1 MIRANWDD
9 FNKKNKDKTKAF
21 EDMCR
26 VLFLRHN
33 KKTAYDYGYNANEA
47 GLEFQPVYNES
58 DKKWYGAQCKY
69 FTTSSSEAKYNQI
82 YKSLSKAFSI
92 YKKNLDVVY
101 IYTNVELKPECTEEE
116 MKAESQSSRIKI
128 ARESVANN
136 IEIKWIQ
143 SDNILDIIREEQNL
157 DLYRMYFLDSR
168 EKEFI
173 QEAITIEENTFLQSN
188 EFIDLKFGNGQT
200 LKEVTSDI
208 LTHKFNIILG
218 NAGTGKSIG
227 MKYLYRQ
234 LLIQYNDYYKGKLE
248 SNEDI
253 YIPVFIKLREC
264 ANGNL
269 EALIRER
276 FKDYGLNHIDRI
288 SNYFYFL
295 DGLDEISYYDISK
308 ITHFIKRLSEKNN
321 VKGIIISSRSN
332 SNNLSYF
339 RQEFSWNE
347 YKFEKLNDMD
357 IKNYFEAKGELYKQ
371 EKLDSLSESPII
383 NQIDDIFSINLLWEN
398 IDRIDENTSKI
409 EIIQL
414 AVEHWINKSS
424 NIPLLPLLN
433 PKKEK
438 IYVICEE
445 ISYLMQKNMS
455 LYISVNDIQKLL
467 QAKFNLMLSNEINIV
482 TEIIVD
488 LFFEYTGHNTYEI
501 ITFKHRRF
509 QEFFLY
515 KKLEREYYNN
525 PNILREV
532 KIFHDKDFIVN
543 FFLKSSLKLAKESKN
558 IEKYLFL
565 KLLKEYLGDYYIN
578 DYKDETI
585 GVNRISGY
593 SQPSYSYSN
602 SFLYLLSTYSIK
614 ELNELFSNDNLHIK
628 DAINSDNFI
637 DFIKIYHRLNNE
649 NISTFI
655 KEKFDIGKVPINL
668 SNIDKLCYFLYHIKK
683 GNIHSI
689 YEKIKS
695 DLKLAS
701 KDVEDITIQGDNQL
715 ILQSF
720 IEVGF
725 QSEIKY
731 LTNIIKDF
739 SKYEIEIMCQLLIK
753 YEYITILLSKQDDF
767 LQFRTEL
774 IFRIDNKEEDYGI
787 NTLAVYN
794 LLTKREK
801 NKEALNQ
808 EFDKKNKRNFPTWS
822 MNIELNI
829 LLAILQEESPRFSL
843 NEFSLGFKL
852 VKVVYENYDNK
863 NIILQKWIEIIKEY
877 NYIYKDW
884 LNYNHSSIIGILIS
898 KLEFDP
904 IQLKKFIREL
914 LKYPSVI
921 YTQTVLF
928 EIYKY
933 NNELLKKIV
942 NKGLLDKI
950 SFDTLS
956 DDIQEYDNISESIFQ
971 LAILY
976 DSIDS
981 QKKYE
986 LLIMGIDNSTARPLY
1001 KGDDLA
1007 SAIIPHC
1014 LYLAYESYWYTEDEL
1029 QDKCIQLYNIIE
1041 KVENKTENSN
1051 LMSHL
1056 KWIIEKCNIDDA
1068 ELNEKLYSINS
1079 YPIYN
1084 EENNVEY
1091 KHIKFDIQNIKA
1103 YYKFEMNDI
1112 AYNSMKFWEDI
1123 IDFELKIDKNMDSL
1137 YESFKE
1143 MNKYPYLGKKYIRY
1157 RHIPISILIEKSET
1171 RNQIMEFIMKY
1182 ADIYM
1187 IFSMIQV
1194 HYINGNMQK
1203 GKDYIEFL
1211 FQFCEMLVN
1220 ETLFYNNTSFIR
1232 HNKFNY
1238 DKKQWIID
1246 DYKREAISK
1255 ENNKIIITWND
1266 FDDKE
1271 KFFEEWATKHPD
1283 TSAYK
1288 YEYKIYNDGE
1298 IIKRIDLVWVDG
1310 YRALVPIPK
1319 IGTNVVKRE
1328 DYLLCKLF
1336 NHSVETLNQ
1345 YMLLSN
1351 LKVD

>member
-26 VLFLRHN
+26 ILFLRKN
-33 KKTAYDYGYNANEA
+33 KKTAYDYNYNANEA
-47 GLEFQPVYNES
+47 GLEFQPVYNEI
-58 DKKWYGAQCKY
+58 DKKWCGAQCKY
-69 FTTSSSEAKYNQI
+69 FTSDSSGSKYDQI
-82 YKSLSKAFSI
+82 YKSLSKAFKI
-92 YKKNLDVVY
+92 YKGKLDVVY
-101 IYTNVELKPECTEEE
+101 IYTNAELKPKCTPKELSDC
-116 MKAESQSSRIKI
+116 KSSRVKI
-128 ARESVANN
+128 VKESKANN

-143 SDNILDIIREEQNL
+143 SDKILDIIREEQNL

-168 EKEFI
+168 ENEFM
-173 QEAITIEENTFLQSN
+173 QEAITIEENTFLQST
-188 EFIDLKFGNGQT
+188 EFIDLKFENGQT

-208 LTHKFNIILG
+208 LSHKFNIILG

-248 SNEDI
+248 WNDDI

-276 FKDYGLNHIDRI
+276 FKDYGLNHIDQI
-288 SNYFYFL
+288 SNYFYFF

-308 ITHFIKRLSEKNN
+308 IANFIKRLSEKNN

-347 YKFEKLNDMD
+347 YTFEKLSDMD
-357 IKNYFEAKGELYKQ
+357 IKNYFQAKGDLYKQ
-371 EKLDSLSESPII
+371 EKLASLCESSII
-383 NQIDDIFSINLLWEN
+383 DQIDDIFSINLLWEN
-398 IDRIDENTSKI
+398 IDRIDKTTSKI

-414 AVEHWINKSS
+414 AVEHWINKSP

-445 ISYLMQKNMS
+445 IAYLMQKNMS
-455 LYISVNDIQKLL
+455 LYISLNDIQKLL
-467 QAKFNLMLSNEINIV
+467 QSKFNLILFNEINMV
-482 TEIIVD
+482 TEIIID
-488 LFFEYTGHNTYEI
+488 LFFEYTGHNTNEI

-515 KKLEREYYNN
+515 KKLEREYYHN
-525 PNILREV
+525 PNILRDI
-532 KIFHDKDFIVN
+532 KIFHDKDFVVN

-565 KLLKEYLGDYYIN
+565 KLLKEYLGEYYIT
-578 DYKDETI
+578 DYKDEII

-602 SFLYLLSTYSIK
+602 SFLYLLSTYSTK
-614 ELNELFSNDNLHIK
+614 ELNDLFSNDNLHIK
-628 DAINSDNFI
+628 DAINYDNFNN
-637 DFIKIYHRLNNE
+637 FIKIYHKLNNKD
-649 NISTFI
+649 ISTFI
-655 KEKFDIGKVPINL
+655 KEKLKIDETCITL
-668 SNIDKLCYFLYHIKK
+668 SNIDSVCYFLYYIKEES
-683 GNIHSI
+683 IDSI

-695 DLKLAS
+695 NLDLAS
-701 KDVEDITIQGDNQL
+701 KDVKNINIPTNEQL

-725 QSEIKY
+725 QSEINY

-739 SKYEIEIMCQLLIK
+739 TKYEIEIMCKLLIK

-767 LQFRTEL
+767 IQFRQEL
-774 IFRIDNKEEDYGI
+774 IARIDKKEDDYGI
-787 NTLAVYN
+787 HTLVVYN
-794 LLTKREK
+794 LLTKQEK
-801 NKEALNQ
+801 NKDVLKQ
-808 EFDKKNKRNFPTWS
+808 EFDKKNQRNFPTWS

-829 LLAILQEESPRFSL
+829 LLAILQEESLRFSL
-843 NEFSLGFKL
+843 NEFSLGFQL

-863 NIILQKWIEIIKEY
+863 HIILEKWIEIIKDY
-877 NYIYKDW
+877 NYIYEDW

-904 IQLKKFIREL
+904 IQLKKFIRKL

-921 YTQTVLF
+921 YAQTVLF

-956 DDIQEYDNISESIFQ
+956 NDIQEYDNLSESIFQ
-971 LAILY
+971 LAVLY
-976 DSIDS
+976 NSIDS
-981 QKKYE
+981 RKKYE

-1007 SAIIPHC
+1007 SAVIPYC
-1014 LYLAYESYWYTEDEL
+1014 LSLAYESYWYTEDEL

-1041 KVENKTENSN
+1041 KIENNTDNSN
-1051 LMSHL
+1051 LMPHL
-1056 KWIIEKCNIDDA
+1056 KWVIDKCNIDNS
-1068 ELNEKLYSINS
+1068 ELHEKLYSISS

-1091 KHIKFDIQNIKA
+1091 RDIEFEVENIKS
-1103 YYKFEMNDI
+1103 YYKFAMSDI
-1112 AYNSMKFWEDI
+1112 AYNSMTFWKHI
-1123 IDFELKIDKNMDSL
+1123 IEFELGIDKNMGNL
-1137 YESFKE
+1137 YESFAE
-1143 MNKYPYLGKKYIRY
+1143 MNKYPYLGSAYVKH

-1171 RNQIMEFIMKY
+1171 RDQIMEFIMEY

-1187 IFSMIQV
+1187 IFSMIHV
-1194 HYINGNMQK
+1194 HYLNGNMQK
-1203 GKDYIEFL
+1203 GRECIEFL
-1211 FQFCEMLVN
+1211 FQFCEMLVDK
-1220 ETLFYNNTSFIR
+1220 TLFHHNTSFIGD
-1232 HNKFNY
+1232 NDFNY

-1246 DYKREAISK
+1246 EYKREAISK
-1255 ENNKIIITWND
+1255 ENNKIMITWND

-1283 TSAYK
+1283 KSAYK

-1298 IIKRIDLVWVDG
+1298 IVKRINLVWVDG
-1310 YRALVPIPK
+1310 YRALLPIPK
-1319 IGTNVVKRE
+1319 MGTNVVKRE

-1336 NHSVETLNQ
+1336 NHSLETLNE
-1345 YMLLSN
+1345 YMLSSN